1 MIAKPGSGHAT
12 RDLERALMWRKVF
25 RVTKSRTGIVGIVT
39 VGITEFAVFSYNPL
53 FFFFYHVSLRFT
65 SAFYTGAVCGDKTI

>member
-1 MIAKPGSGHAT
+1 MSNPVQVMRPGI
-12 RDLERALMWRKVF
+12 LERALMWRKVF
-25 RVTKSRTGIVGIVT
+25 RVTKSRTEIVGI

-53 FFFFYHVSLRFT
+53 FFFYHVSLRFT